1 MEKIAICFTG
11 YGRAVIEKINTEAKK
26 AGINPVIPYV
36 SGEGK
41 DYPGFTKVTGGLCAF
56 VQEAFSRGQAILFVG
71 AMGICI
77 RAIAPFVRDK
87 MTDSP
92 VLVID
97 DAGRYV
103 IPVLA
108 GHVGGANKLA
118 VIIAKL
124 LHAEPV
130 LTTSTDVNGAF
141 SADVYA
147 REENLSI
154 ANRDGI
160 KKVSAKAIEGKAITL
175 SVKDYPPK
183 EPVDIIV
190 ADRTDAE
197 YDLLLRP
204 RLYTLGVGM
213 KRDKDPADAE
223 AFLLM
228 ILEEQKL
235 TTDDLYAICT
245 IDVKQDEPALRT
257 FSQKYGVPLITF
269 DAPLLKK
276 AEGTFTAS
284 AFVEQT
290 VGVDNVCE
298 RAAMLGAGSGAVMIM
313 KKTAAEGITAA
324 IGKRRYGRED
334 RTWEE

>member
-1 MEKIAICFTG
+1 MEKIAICFTAR
-11 YGRAVIEKINTEAKK
+11 GRAVIEKINTEAKK
-26 AGINPVIPYV
+26 AGVDPVIPYV

-41 DYPGFTKVTGGLCAF
+41 DFPGFMHVTGGLHTF
-56 VQEAFSRGQAILFVG
+56 VQEAFSKGQAILFVG

-77 RAIAPFVRDK
+77 RAIAPFIKDK
-87 MTDSP
+87 LTDSP

-124 LHAEPV
+124 LGAEPV

-141 SADVYA
+141 SADVFA
-147 REENLSI
+147 REKNLSI

-160 KKVSAKAIEGKAITL
+160 RKVSAKAIEGKAITL

-183 EPVDIIV
+183 DPVDIIV
-190 ADRTDAE
+190 ADETDAE
-197 YDLLLRP
+197 YDLLLKP

-213 KRDKDPADAE
+213 KRGKDPAEAE
-223 AFLLM
+223 AFLLR
-228 ILEEQKL
+228 ILREREL
-235 TTDDLYAICT
+235 TTDDLYAVCT
-245 IDVKQDEPALRT
+245 IDVKEDEAALKI
-257 FSQKYGVPLITF
+257 FSQKYGVPLVTF
-269 DAPLLKK
+269 DAALLKK
-276 AEGTFTAS
+276 AEGTFAAS

-298 RAAMLGAGSGAVMIM
+298 RAAVLGAGGGGRLILG
-313 KKTAAEGITAA
+313 KTAEDGITAA
-324 IGKRRYGRED
+324 ICKRRYGRED
-334 RTWEE
+334 